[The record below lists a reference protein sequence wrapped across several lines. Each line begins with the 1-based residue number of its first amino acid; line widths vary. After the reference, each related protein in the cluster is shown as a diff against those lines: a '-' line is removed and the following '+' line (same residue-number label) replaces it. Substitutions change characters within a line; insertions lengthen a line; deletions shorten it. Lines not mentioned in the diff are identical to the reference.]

1 MTTIIENVPVE
12 TLTDELVNLNRI
24 QAYIHEYPTES
35 GRVVLTFK
43 QHNLG
48 THDPEC
54 VERRKREF
62 LGLCI
67 KHNNALKAAEEFREN
82 YIEKVRSVAQ
92 TGVKRPRKTV
102 TTTVTKTET
111 EDWGWFVDNSA
122 PVVPEVEGFAQMN
135 VSISA
140 TLKARFD
147 DYCRR
152 TNQNKGVI
160 VSDLLTSLLDKAD
173 SQTVFRG

>member
-1 MTTIIENVPVE
+1 MTIVNNIPVE
-12 TLTDELVNLNRI
+12 TLTDELVNIDRI
-24 QAYIHEYPTES
+24 SSYMHEYPTES

-48 THDPEC
+48 THDPDCIEL
-54 VERRKREF
+54 RKREF

-67 KHNNALKAAEEFREN
+67 KHNNVIKAADEFRDL
-82 YIEKVRSVAQ
+82 YIEKVRSEAQ

-102 TTTVTKTET
+102 TTKVTET
-111 EDWGWFVDNSA
+111 ETTESWDWFVDNTT
-122 PVVPEVEGFAQMN
+122 PVVNEVEGFSQMN

-140 TLKARFD
+140 SLKARFD

-160 VSDLLTSLLDKAD
+160 IAGLVSKLLDDAD
-173 SQTVFRG
+173 HQTIFRA